1 VTTTSVQP
9 VADQSAVSRRLP
21 TRAPAPSS
29 ATAVIALRT
38 LFGLAALMIWAVLYA
53 LVFGAVQEAR
63 SQTVLYAQFRQ
74 QLADG
79 TAPVGGLIKPG
90 KPVAVLEI
98 PRLGMRDVVVEGTAP
113 GNLLL
118 GPGHRAD
125 SPLPGEVGVSVMYGR
140 GATFGA
146 PFGRLAKL
154 HPGDPITVTDAVGT
168 FHYVVDDV
176 RRAGSPLP
184 APLTG
189 TASRLT
195 LASGTASGW
204 RSVLAPNAPIYVDA
218 TMQGAALAEPGGR
231 VGSVPA
237 SNKLMGSDG
246 SALGSLVRWLQLLGL
261 AAIGTA
267 LLYARWGRW
276 QTWIVAV
283 PTVGAALW
291 IVTETAFR
299 LLPNVL

>member
-1 VTTTSVQP
+1 MLYV
-9 VADQSAVSRRLP
+9 
-21 TRAPAPSS
+21 
-29 ATAVIALRT
+29 
-38 LFGLAALMIWAVLYA
+38 LAALGIWAVLYA

-74 QLADG
+74 QLANG
-79 TAPVGGLIKPG
+79 TAPVGGVIKPG

-98 PRLGMRDVVVEGTAP
+98 PRLGVRDVVVEGTSS

-146 PFGRLAKL
+146 PFGRLSKL
-154 HPGDPITVTDAVGT
+154 RAGDPITVTDAAGT

-184 APLTG
+184 ASLTG

-195 LASGTASGW
+195 MASGTASGW
-204 RSVLAPNAPIYVDA
+204 RSVLAPSAPVYVDA
-218 TMQGAALAEPGGR
+218 TMQGSALVEPGGR
-231 VGSVPA
+231 VGTVPA
-237 SNKLMGSDG
+237 SDKLMGVEG
-246 SALGSLVRWLQLLGL
+246 SAIASLVRWLQLLGL
-261 AAIGTA
+261 VAIATA
-267 LLYARWGRW
+267 LMYTRWGRW
-276 QTWIVAV
+276 HTWIVAV

-291 IVTETAFR
+291 LVTETAFR